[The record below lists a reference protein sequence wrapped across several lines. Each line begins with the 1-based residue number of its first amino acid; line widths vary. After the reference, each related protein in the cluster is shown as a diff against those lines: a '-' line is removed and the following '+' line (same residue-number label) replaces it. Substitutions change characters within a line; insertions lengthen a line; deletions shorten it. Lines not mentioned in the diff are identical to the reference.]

1 MSPFGQHIEGGSSM
15 LGFYAKSASN
25 KDCSIMLR
33 NPSDMQFEIAPSN
46 YFAPSMKDLSRKVKQ
61 HKYANLSN
69 PKINKS
75 SCNHC
80 IEKKISEYNIDK
92 VSTMFGTDINSSLEA
107 LAQ

>member
-1 MSPFGQHIEGGSSM
+1 MMSPFGQNIEGGSS
-15 LGFYAKSASN
+15 
-25 KDCSIMLR
+25 MLR